1 MASHS
6 DYQTTQYSTILN
18 RKDNDS
24 FPENPTL
31 TMLSTVSGPGHMLKL
46 INQRRGSKRE
56 NTSQMKE
63 MSLNDQLYK
72 KITSND
78 VNVSP

>member
-1 MASHS
+1 
-6 DYQTTQYSTILN
+6 
-18 RKDNDS
+18 
-24 FPENPTL
+24 
-31 TMLSTVSGPGHMLKL
+31 MLSTVSGPGHMLKL

>member
-1 MASHS
+1 
-6 DYQTTQYSTILN
+6 
-18 RKDNDS
+18 
-24 FPENPTL
+24 
-31 TMLSTVSGPGHMLKL
+31 MLKL

-63 MSLNDQLYK
+63 TSLNDQLYK

>member
-6 DYQTTQYSTILN
+6 DYHMTQYSTILN

-24 FPENPTL
+24 FPENPTMA
-31 TMLSTVSGPGHMLKL
+31 MLSTVSGPGHMLKL
-46 INQRRGSKRE
+46 INQRRGSKIE

-63 MSLNDQLYK
+63 MGLND
-72 KITSND
+72 
-78 VNVSP
+78 